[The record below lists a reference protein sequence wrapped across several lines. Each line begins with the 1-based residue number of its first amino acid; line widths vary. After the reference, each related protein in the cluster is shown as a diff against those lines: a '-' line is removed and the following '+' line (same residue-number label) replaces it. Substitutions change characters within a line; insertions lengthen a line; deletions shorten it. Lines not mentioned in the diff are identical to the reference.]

1 LTIAM
6 SNVRLLLALCAL
18 VLAFAPDARAAP
30 GDVFVPAH
38 RTRDGHYV
46 PPNVPPSSGGTRQA
60 HRPTGSKATHRQSQA
75 KLAPPLLVE
84 AREVRH

>member
-1 LTIAM
+1 M
-6 SNVRLLLALCAL
+6 SNFRLLLAFCAL
-18 VLAFAPDARAAP
+18 VLAFAPDARGAP

-46 PPNVPPSSGGTRQA
+46 PPNVPPSSGGTRPA
-60 HRPTGSKATHRQSQA
+60 RRPSSSKAGHRPAQA

>member
-1 LTIAM
+1 M
-6 SNVRLLLALCAL
+6 SNFRHLLAFCAL
-18 VLAFAPDARAAP
+18 VLAFAPDAHGAP

-46 PPNVPPSSGGTRQA
+46 PPNVPPSSAGTRA
-60 HRPTGSKATHRQSQA
+60 SSRPSRSTATHKHANA

-84 AREVRH
+84 ARELRR

>member
-6 SNVRLLLALCAL
+6 SNVRLLLALWAL
-18 VLAFAPDARAAP
+18 ALAFAPDARAAP
-30 GDVFVPAH
+30 GDVVVPAH

-46 PPNVPPSSGGTRQA
+46 PPNVPPSSAGTRPARRPSSSKAA
-60 HRPTGSKATHRQSQA
+60 HRPAQA
-75 KLAPPLLVE
+75 KLAPPLLVD

>member
-1 LTIAM
+1 MRNLPP
-6 SNVRLLLALCAL
+6 LFALCAL
-18 VLAFAPDARAAP
+18 ALALTPDVWAAP

-46 PPNVPPSSGGTRQA
+46 PPNVPPLSAGTHPARRPGRGDAAAHRQA
-60 HRPTGSKATHRQSQA
+60 RA

>member
-1 LTIAM
+1 M
-6 SNVRLLLALCAL
+6 SNVRLLLALCPL
-18 VLAFAPDARAAP
+18 VLAFAPDVRAAP
-30 GDVFVPAH
+30 GDVYVPAH

-46 PPNVPPSSGGTRQA
+46 PANVPPSSSGTHPSRRPSRSTAA
-60 HRPTGSKATHRQSQA
+60 HAHADA